1 MSGNYKIQL
10 SLNEKIYDDWKRFL
24 QAQGYVLYGKVT
36 HLNSIAMEEGIK
48 AMMKDKKKFKV
59 LAEATK

>member
-24 QAQGYVLYGKVT
+24 QSQGYVLYGKVT

-48 AMMKDKKKFKV
+48 AMMQDKKKLKV
-59 LAEATK
+59 LAEVME